1 MARLVNRNRVP
12 YFKPD
17 ADHDRAV
24 DNPSSFQAGKNRIA
38 RSRYNRRNPSMFF
51 DESSSQRLLLLPLFI
66 LLAAGC
72 ARQNGETDTELLK
85 DPFEWR
91 VQAETLPATLLAGAG
106 IGQLNGN
113 MIVVG
118 GRLPLPD
125 GSFELSDR
133 VAVFD
138 IEKRALS
145 PSASSL
151 RLPGRSAFDAALSTD
166 HGVFLAGGENAD
178 GSYSVKVVRIN
189 GDGDA
194 GWTVE
199 QLPDLPEAR
208 AMTGLAHHDGVLYI
222 GGGLTKA
229 SDGQPET
236 ALLALKYDDKS
247 ADWVRLDP
255 WPGAGK
261 TNPLMAV
268 QFFGDGDAIYVMGG
282 MAANG
287 EHSQTVYEYRIKKA
301 SWSQRAAA
309 PVGLADC
316 GIVPFGAAHIFALP
330 GASPTAAA
338 GGYPLL
344 AFHTVTN
351 TWTRTVP
358 TPLQDLPTALF
369 PGDMSLTAAISSATG
384 MTITTADL
392 PVASQRLHIV
402 DYSIL
407 VLYFVVLIWMGYSF
421 SKNEKTTNDFFR
433 GGKRLPG
440 WAAGIS
446 ILGTRFSSI
455 SFMAYPAKTF
465 ATNWM
470 YLINQFGYM
479 LTAWFVVRYV
489 ISFFMRLDVTT
500 AYEYLEMRF
509 GIVVRTIGSVKFVLF
524 DIFRMGVIVLLPSML
539 LTVITGIDIYLC
551 IIIIGVISTIYT
563 YLGGIEAVIW
573 TDVIQ
578 LGIMLFGT
586 LWAMSIA
593 FSGAEGNFIEVLQ
606 SASAQGKTKVFDF
619 SFDFTIVTVWVF
631 LLALPGSPNEAV
643 SAQYIVQRFISTKDL
658 KNAAT
663 SMYIN
668 SFAGPACIFIFFLI
682 GTGMFMF
689 YQANPAQLNPAM
701 RQPDEILAWFVV
713 QQLPVGISG
722 LMIGA
727 IFAATMSSLD
737 SALSSTGTVFV
748 TDIYRRFKR
757 DISDQQALRMAKH
770 LTLLLGVVGTSSAL
784 ILAIFEIRSLIDYML
799 QLLFLLGGGLAGIF
813 YLGIFT
819 TRANTPGVVIG
830 YIFSA
835 STLGYCKFY
844 TDLNFFAYNGIGV
857 IACVVAGYLASFLF
871 PPVDKS
877 LEGFTIHTL
886 ESR

>member
-1 MARLVNRNRVP
+1 
-12 YFKPD
+12 
-17 ADHDRAV
+17 
-24 DNPSSFQAGKNRIA
+24 
-38 RSRYNRRNPSMFF
+38 
-51 DESSSQRLLLLPLFI
+51 
-66 LLAAGC
+66 
-72 ARQNGETDTELLK
+72 
-85 DPFEWR
+85 
-91 VQAETLPATLLAGAG
+91 
-106 IGQLNGN
+106 
-113 MIVVG
+113 
-118 GRLPLPD
+118 
-125 GSFELSDR
+125 
-133 VAVFD
+133 
-138 IEKRALS
+138 
-145 PSASSL
+145 
-151 RLPGRSAFDAALSTD
+151 
-166 HGVFLAGGENAD
+166 
-178 GSYSVKVVRIN
+178 
-189 GDGDA
+189 
-194 GWTVE
+194 
-199 QLPDLPEAR
+199 
-208 AMTGLAHHDGVLYI
+208 
-222 GGGLTKA
+222 
-229 SDGQPET
+229 
-236 ALLALKYDDKS
+236 
-247 ADWVRLDP
+247 
-255 WPGAGK
+255 
-261 TNPLMAV
+261 
-268 QFFGDGDAIYVMGG
+268 
-282 MAANG
+282 
-287 EHSQTVYEYRIKKA
+287 
-301 SWSQRAAA
+301 
-309 PVGLADC
+309 
-316 GIVPFGAAHIFALP
+316 
-330 GASPTAAA
+330 
-338 GGYPLL
+338 
-344 AFHTVTN
+344 
-351 TWTRTVP
+351 
-358 TPLQDLPTALF
+358 
-369 PGDMSLTAAISSATG
+369 
-384 MTITTADL
+384 
-392 PVASQRLHIV
+392 
-402 DYSIL
+402 
-407 VLYFVVLIWMGYSF
+407 MGYYF
-421 SKNEKTTNDFFR
+421 SKHEKTTNDFFR

-509 GIVVRTIGSVKFVLF
+509 GIVVRTMGSVKFVLF

-593 FSGAEGNFIEVLQ
+593 FSGAEGNIIDIFQ
-606 SASAQGKTKVFDF
+606 SAAAQGKTKVFDF

-668 SFAGPACIFIFFLI
+668 SFAGPACILIFFI
-682 GTGMFMF
+682 MGTGMFMF

-748 TDIYRRFKR
+748 TDIYRRFKK

-784 ILAIFEIRSLIDYML
+784 ILAVFEIRSLIDYML

-830 YIFSA
+830 YIASA
-835 STLGYCKFY
+835 STLGYCKFF
-844 TDLNFFAYNGIGV
+844 TDLNFFAFNGIGV
-857 IACVVAGYLASFLF
+857 IACVVVGYFSSFLF
-871 PPVDKS
+871 PPVAKS
-877 LEGFTIHTL
+877 LDGFTIHTL
-886 ESR
+886 GSR